1 MIRSTL
7 RFRPLILSLTVFL
20 VFGQA
25 ASQIERPSTSFAAI
39 AKRVEPAVVSIDTKS
54 KFVEPQARPTPAP
67 GASDDIMEFFR
78 RQMQQRPVYGIGS
91 GFLVDKTGYIVTNAH
106 VVSNAAN
113 ITVKLDTGEQFQAK
127 IVGADE
133 ETDVAVLKIDA
144 RRELPFLKFGS
155 SAKAEVGDWVLAVG
169 SPFGLAKSVT
179 AGIISQKQRETQY
192 ASAFQKFIQT
202 DAAINPG
209 NSGGPLVNMDG
220 EVIGINSQIAT
231 ATGEYSGVG
240 FALPADQAANVYDQ
254 IVKSG
259 KVRRGYLGAYLD
271 SVKPEFAKVYGLADA
286 KGAIITDIRDRQ
298 SAAAVAGLQTG
309 DIVVEFNGAA
319 VESAGDLIARVASTQ
334 PDQAINVK
342 YLREVGTNLETRTS
356 SIRLGERPVSN
367 RFGINEDEPR
377 KLPLTPIRDE
387 KPFGLT
393 LDELTPA
400 LAEKYT
406 LGANKGL
413 VVREINPASFIAD
426 VKNSVGAD
434 ALGEGDLIQRINRQ
448 SVGDLKTFGAAV
460 GKLKSG
466 DAVVLHVLSY
476 NGQLRGTQLKVVQF
490 TVR

>member
-7 RFRPLILSLTVFL
+7 QGRTLALSLL
-20 VFGQA
+20 VFIVCGQA

-54 KFVEPQARPTPAP
+54 KIVEPQARATPAP

-78 RQMQQRPVYGIGS
+78 RQMQQRPVYGVGS

-209 NSGGPLVNMDG
+209 NSGGALVDASG
-220 EVIGINSQIAT
+220 AVIGINTAIAGFGGSGAQGGSIGLGFAIPIDAAREIGEELIAT
-231 ATGEYSGVG
+231 GNAVHAALGVNAQTVTDGERDGAQVNNVEPGS
-240 FALPADQAANVYDQ
+240 PAA
-254 IVKSG
+254 S
-259 KVRRGYLGAYLD
+259 
-271 SVKPEFAKVYGLADA
+271 
-286 KGAIITDIRDRQ
+286 
-298 SAAAVAGLQTG
+298 AGLQEEDVIIGIG
-309 DIVVEFNGAA
+309 D
-319 VESAGDLIARVASTQ
+319 
-334 PDQAINVK
+334 
-342 YLREVGTNLETRTS
+342 REIRS
-356 SIRLGERPVSN
+356 SE
-367 RFGINEDEPR
+367 E
-377 KLPLTPIRDE
+377 
-387 KPFGLT
+387 
-393 LDELTPA
+393 
-400 LAEKYT
+400 
-406 LGANKGL
+406 L
-413 VVREINPASFIAD
+413 VVAI
-426 VKNSVGAD
+426 D
-434 ALGEGDLIQRINRQ
+434 AYDPGDTITIEF
-448 SVGDLKTFGAAV
+448 V
-460 GKLKSG
+460 
-466 DAVVLHVLSY
+466 
-476 NGQLRGTQLKVVQF
+476 RGTGSQTVQA
-490 TVR
+490 VLGQA

>member
-54 KFVEPQARPTPAP
+54 KFVEPRARPTPAP

-78 RQMQQRPVYGIGS
+78 RQMQQRPVYGVGS

-155 SAKAEVGDWVLAVG
+155 SANAEVGDWVLAVG

-220 EVIGINSQIAT
+220 DVIGINSQIAT
-231 ATGEYSGVG
+231 STGEYSGVG
-240 FALPADQAANVYDQ
+240 FALPADQAANVYEQ

-271 SVKPEFAKVYGLADA
+271 SVKGEFAKVYGLAAA
-286 KGAIITDIRDRQ
+286 KGAIITDIRDKQ

-319 VESAGDLIARVASTQ
+319 IESAGDLIA
-334 PDQAINVK
+334 
-342 YLREVGTNLETRTS
+342 
-356 SIRLGERPVSN
+356 
-367 RFGINEDEPR
+367 
-377 KLPLTPIRDE
+377 
-387 KPFGLT
+387 
-393 LDELTPA
+393 
-400 LAEKYT
+400 
-406 LGANKGL
+406 
-413 VVREINPASFIAD
+413 
-426 VKNSVGAD
+426 
-434 ALGEGDLIQRINRQ
+434 
-448 SVGDLKTFGAAV
+448 
-460 GKLKSG
+460 
-466 DAVVLHVLSY
+466 
-476 NGQLRGTQLKVVQF
+476 
-490 TVR
+490 